1 MIPSQHFSPLSSRKG
16 GVSGWRMVLKK
27 ERGRRL
33 VPKKEREWIMVSK
46 EENGRGMVPK
56 GENQVEA
63 GP

>member
-1 MIPSQHFSPLSSRKG
+1 
-16 GVSGWRMVLKK
+16 MVLKK
-27 ERGRRL
+27 EGGRRL

>member
-1 MIPSQHFSPLSSRKG
+1 
-16 GVSGWRMVLKK
+16 MVLKK
-27 ERGRRL
+27 ERGRGL